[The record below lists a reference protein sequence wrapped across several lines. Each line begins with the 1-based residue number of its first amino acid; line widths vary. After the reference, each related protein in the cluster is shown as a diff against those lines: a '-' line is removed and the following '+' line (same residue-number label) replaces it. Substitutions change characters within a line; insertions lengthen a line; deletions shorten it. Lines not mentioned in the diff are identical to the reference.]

1 MNFPESVHFLLE
13 HEIDLSGK
21 DLYGN
26 TVCDIAKILEHN
38 TILQTLQDHASK
50 KEETHSWINIILL
63 RPSS

>member
-50 KEETHSWINIILL
+50 KEETHS
-63 RPSS
+63 